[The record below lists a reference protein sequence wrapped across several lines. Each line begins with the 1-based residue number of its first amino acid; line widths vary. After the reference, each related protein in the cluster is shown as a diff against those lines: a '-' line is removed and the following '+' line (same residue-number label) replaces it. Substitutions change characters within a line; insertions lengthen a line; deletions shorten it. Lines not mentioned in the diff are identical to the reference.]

1 MPVDQRSLFR
11 AHALHHYRLRR
22 QQDVLPRLSA
32 PPSLALLWIVLVLCL
47 LGGLLAWNVRLPL
60 SVPAAGVLISPQP
73 TGQLQALLF
82 VPGSQ
87 RETLRPGQAV
97 QLDLGMTGPHL
108 HLAITSLSPRVLSPL
123 QIRAQYHLDS
133 TLGLAVRQPA
143 LVVVVLL
150 SAGGTLAQYA
160 GSLVS
165 AQIQTGS
172 RSVLSLLFFS

>member
-1 MPVDQRSLFR
+1 VPVDQRSIFR

-32 PPSLALLWIVLVLCL
+32 PPSFALLWIVLVFSL
-47 LGGLLAWNVRLPL
+47 LGGLLAWSVQLPL
-60 SVPAAGVLISPQP
+60 SLLASGVIISSQPAGH
-73 TGQLQALLF
+73 LQALLF
-82 VPGSQ
+82 VPGEQ
-87 RETLRPGQAV
+87 RETLHAGQAV
-97 QLDLGMTGPHL
+97 QLDLGTTGPHL
-108 HLAITSLSPRVLSPL
+108 HLAITSLSPQVLSPL
-123 QIRAQYHLDS
+123 QIRADYHLDS

-143 LVVVVLL
+143 VVAVVLL
-150 SAGGTLAQYA
+150 NEGSALAQYA